1 MADIRECGEQSMN
14 PKLNYLTAIQFLFP
28 YLKKH
33 LPIFIRFY
41 LGWLF
46 DTILSIVMPILFGIM
61 IDQIVYHTNLP
72 LFFKLSGMYVILA
85 LFLCILYLFIY
96 AQHHYLIN
104 MFTLNIRLDIFK
116 HLHKCTAETLSDM
129 STGDISTLLEQDCS
143 ECMHF
148 LIRNVIHP
156 LNRFLSLLI
165 TMGYLYK
172 IDFRIGIFATLA
184 APLSVYINTRL
195 GKHMRTYSDIHRA
208 AYGSY
213 IGWAFEIL
221 SALKDIKILRAE
233 NHAAH
238 TFQERHKNI
247 FTQEKKAA
255 TTGYMAGQLTDF
267 VTLFIRLCIYTFAGY
282 LAAEEQLTIGVLTI
296 ILSFYNS
303 LTNKLSVLGSSYL
316 DGMQRISRIQKIH
329 DFLQTPSEESQNR
342 RKQLDIHTGNIELR
356 RLHFSYKNGLPL
368 LSDVNLTIQKGERIA
383 IIGESGGG
391 KSTLAY
397 LLLGF
402 YEPAEGDIFI
412 DGQRLSD
419 CSLASIRQQIGLVAQ
434 DVLIFP
440 GTIRENLKLNLS
452 KITDEQILSAC
463 HQAGL
468 QELIRDLPDG
478 LDTVIGVPGKDLSG
492 GQKQRIAIAR
502 IYLRNPKIIIFDEA
516 TSALDSETET
526 QIHQAWNTV
535 LSGRTSIIITHR
547 SSTLM
552 HCDRIATLEKGKLCY
567 QK

>member
-1 MADIRECGEQSMN
+1 MN
-14 PKLNYLTAIQFLFP
+14 TKLNHLTAIQFLYP

-61 IDQIVYHTNLP
+61 IDQIVYHANLP
-72 LFFKLSGMYVILA
+72 LFFRLSGMYVVLA
-85 LFLCILYLFIY
+85 IFLCILYLFIY

-104 MFTLNIRLDIFK
+104 MFTLNIRLDVFK
-116 HLHKCTAETLSDM
+116 HLHKCRAENLTDI
-129 STGDISTLLEQDCS
+129 STGDINTLLEQDCS

-165 TMGYLYK
+165 TLFYLYK

-195 GKHMRTYSDIHRA
+195 GKHVRECSDKQRTY
-208 AYGSY
+208 YGIY
-213 IGWAFEIL
+213 VGWIFEIL
-221 SALKDIKILRAE
+221 SALKDITILGAG
-233 NHAAH
+233 NHTAN
-238 TFQERHKNI
+238 TFQEHHKGI
-247 FTQEKKAA
+247 FTQEKKTVRTIYLAE
-255 TTGYMAGQLTDF
+255 QLTDL

-282 LAAEEQLTIGVLTI
+282 LAAKGQLTIGVLTI
-296 ILSFYNS
+296 IVSFYNS
-303 LTNKLSVLGSSYL
+303 LTSKITILSSSYL
-316 DGMQRISRIQKIH
+316 DGMQRISRIQRIYN
-329 DFLQTPSEESQNR
+329 FLQTPSEENPKRQ
-342 RKQLDIHTGNIELR
+342 KTLDIHAGNIELR
-356 RLHFSYKNGLPL
+356 HLHFSYQNELPL
-368 LSDVNLTIQKGERIA
+368 LLDINLTIHNGERIA
-383 IIGESGGG
+383 IVGESGKG

-402 YEPAEGDIFI
+402 YEPTAGDIYI
-412 DGQRLSD
+412 DGQRLSE
-419 CSLASIRQQIGLVAQ
+419 CTLSSIRQQIGLVAQ

-440 GTIRENLKLNLS
+440 GTIRENLALNQPQ
-452 KITDEQILSAC
+452 ITESQLITAC
-463 HQAGL
+463 RQAGL
-468 QELIRDLPDG
+468 YELIRSLPNG
-478 LDTVIGVPGKDLSG
+478 LDTTIGTEGTDLSG

-516 TSALDSETET
+516 TSALDSETEAE
-526 QIHQAWNTV
+526 IHQAWSHA

-552 HCDRIATLEKGKLCY
+552 HCDRIVTLEKGKLCY
-567 QK
+567 IK

>member
-1 MADIRECGEQSMN
+1 MN
-14 PKLNYLTAIQFLFP
+14 TKLNHLTAIQFLYP

-33 LPIFIRFY
+33 LSIFIRFY

-61 IDQIVYHTNLP
+61 IDQIVYHANLP
-72 LFFKLSGMYVILA
+72 LFFRLSGMYVILA
-85 LFLCILYLFIY
+85 IFLCILYLFIY

-104 MFTLNIRLDIFK
+104 MFTLSIRLDIFK
-116 HLHKCTAETLSDM
+116 HLHKCTAETLTDM

-156 LNRFLSLLI
+156 LNRLLSLLI
-165 TMGYLYK
+165 TLFYLYK
-172 IDFRIGIFATLA
+172 IDFRVGIFATLA

-195 GKHMRTYSDIHRA
+195 GKHIREYSDNQRA
-208 AYGSY
+208 TYGSY
-213 IGWAFEIL
+213 ISWGFEIL
-221 SALKDIKILRAE
+221 SALRDIKILG
-233 NHAAH
+233 AAKH
-238 TFQERHKNI
+238 VARTFEKYHKDI
-247 FTQEKKAA
+247 FSQEKKSVM
-255 TTGYMAGQLTDF
+255 TGYMAGQLTDF
-267 VTLFIRLCIYTFAGY
+267 ITLFIRLCIYTFAGY
-282 LAAEEQLTIGVLTI
+282 LAAEGQLTIGVLTI
-296 ILSFYNS
+296 IISFYNS
-303 LTNKLSVLGSSYL
+303 LTNKITVLSSSYL
-316 DGMQRISRIQKIH
+316 DGMQRISRIQRIC
-329 DFLQTPSEESQNR
+329 DFLQTPSEDCQNR
-342 RKQLDIHTGNIELR
+342 QRLLNIHTGHIELR
-356 RLHFSYKNGLPL
+356 HLYFSYQDGLPL
-368 LSDVNLTIQKGERIA
+368 LSDVNLTIHSGERIA
-383 IIGESGGG
+383 IIGESGNG

-402 YEPAEGDIFI
+402 YQPVEGSIFI
-412 DGQRLSD
+412 DGQKLSD

-452 KITDEQILSAC
+452 DATDEQLLAAC
-463 HQAGL
+463 RQAGL
-468 QELIRDLPDG
+468 EELIRDLPDG
-478 LDTVIGVPGKDLSG
+478 LDTIIGVGGKDLSG
-492 GQKQRIAIAR
+492 GQKQRVAIAR

-516 TSALDSETET
+516 TSALDSETEAE
-526 QIHQAWNTV
+526 IHRAWNKA

-552 HCDRIATLEKGKLCY
+552 YCDRIATLEKGKLCY